1 MKAFE
6 ACRGRVKNLRT
17 ESRAGPVASA
27 AGPLRHEEKHEIS
40 PADCIVLRSR
50 LRAALRV
57 DPHAAAAPAHGGRL

>member
-27 AGPLRHEEKHEIS
+27 AE
-40 PADCIVLRSR
+40 AVLEVKYDAFLPDFVRDLVQLPNR
-50 LRAALRV
+50 RTAAFSKYAVCRRF
-57 DPHAAAAPAHGGRL
+57 G